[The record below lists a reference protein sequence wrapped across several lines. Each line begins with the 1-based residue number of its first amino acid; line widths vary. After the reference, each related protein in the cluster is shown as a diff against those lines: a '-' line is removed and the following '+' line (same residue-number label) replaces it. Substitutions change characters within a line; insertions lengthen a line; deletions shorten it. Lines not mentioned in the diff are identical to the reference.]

1 MSIYNNGHVSK
12 ISQIPPNLSNLCIL
26 LLKKGGVFV
35 GLYLTTPQFAKQVG
49 VSKNTV
55 INWERQGLIV
65 PHHVSPTGRRYY
77 SHEQVES
84 VLAGKTKGVALGVD
98 SEEMFES
105 GSSNDGEHNE

>member
-1 MSIYNNGHVSK
+1 M
-12 ISQIPPNLSNLCIL
+12 
-26 LLKKGGVFV
+26 

-55 INWERQGLIV
+55 INWERQGFIV

-84 VLAGKTKGVALGVD
+84 VLAGKTKCVAIGVD
-98 SEEMFES
+98 SEEVSES
-105 GSSNDGEHNE
+105 DSSNDDELNE